1 VGATVYSANFL
12 DGFFSEAQGLRRAG
26 AVSDL
31 AYLISVHV
39 RNLLRDRQPVGVV
52 LDPPA
57 VLDQSL
63 FGHHL
68 GCEARFVYETL

>member
-1 VGATVYSANFL
+1 MGATIYSPNFL
-12 DGFFSEAQGLRRAG
+12 EGFFSEAQGLRRAG

-52 LDPPA
+52 LDPPV
-57 VLDQSL
+57 VLNQSL

-68 GCEARFVYETL
+68 GCEAPFVYETL